1 MKVLLLLSLLLLT
14 SCSSKESVAN
24 RAPVYDA
31 ILNKITSDN
40 RADIYI
46 AGSKIVELDTYT
58 VRAGDTMY
66 SIAWRAG
73 IDVNTLIKLNKI
85 KKPYTIHT
93 GQILQ
98 LNQNNKKVASNTQST
113 KSVKSTGCSGQSCS
127 ESKKSKV
134 VTESPKE
141 YSPKVSAKSADK
153 VKQVKQVKQDKQ
165 VKQVKQDKQVK
176 QVKQDKVVNWKWPSK
191 GRLTKTFAKSV
202 QGMKGIS
209 ISNTRGTPVYA
220 AASGKV
226 VYSGNGLR
234 GYGNLIIIR
243 HNFNYLSAYAHNE
256 KLMIKENEQVKIGQ
270 QIATMGDSG
279 TDNIRLH
286 FDIRY
291 QGKSVDPLRYLPKQ
305 R

>member
-1 MKVLLLLSLLLLT
+1 MKVLLLLSLFFLA
-14 SCSSKESVAN
+14 SCSSTEG

-31 ILNKITSDN
+31 ISNKSTSN
-40 RADIYI
+40 GRIGTYI
-46 AGSKIVELDTYT
+46 PRTKIVGQDTYT

-73 IDVNTLIKLNKI
+73 IDVNTLIKRNNI

-98 LNQNNKKVASNTQST
+98 LNQNNKNTASNTLNT
-113 KSVKSTGCSGQSCS
+113 KNASSVDCSSQSCT
-127 ESKKSKV
+127 KKNKSKV
-134 VTESPKE
+134 VIKSSKE
-141 YSPKVSAKSADK
+141 YPVKVIAKSADK
-153 VKQVKQVKQDKQ
+153 DKQ
-165 VKQVKQDKQVK
+165 T
-176 QVKQDKVVNWKWPSK
+176 KVVGWKWPSK
-191 GRLTKTFAKSV
+191 GRLTKTFAKSA

-243 HNFNYLSAYAHNE
+243 HNYNYLSAYAHNE

-270 QIATMGDSG
+270 KIATMGDSG
-279 TDNIRLH
+279 TDSVRLH